1 MFVFVF
7 FFFDDL
13 YLLIYVI
20 NNSWKISKKIKIDK
34 TFLSHILI
42 FIFKYYK
49 IKISSLT
56 KITIMHIDNCIIYK
70 NIKSMSKYIIP

>member
-1 MFVFVF
+1 VFVFVF
-7 FFFDDL
+7 FYDL

-34 TFLSHILI
+34 IFLSHILI

-56 KITIMHIDNCIIYK
+56 KITIMRIDNCIIYK
-70 NIKSMSKYIIP
+70 NIKSMSKYLIP